1 MALHAMVRGSKMK
14 VIQESL
20 TVLAN
25 VASGE
30 VNIIL
35 GGFRVTLAAVEAL
48 QLANGLANCLE
59 QLQAVEKHGGA
70 AEGWSVGRSAEQRS
84 GAAAKDAEAEA
95 VQQRARALIQASM
108 RDKGFSLL
116 EQPRE

>member
-1 MALHAMVRGSKMK
+1 MK

-25 VASGE
+25 VASAE

-35 GGFRVTLAAVEAL
+35 GGFRVTLTAAESL

-59 QLQAVEKHGGA
+59 QLQGMEKPGA
-70 AEGWSVGRSAEQRS
+70 PAEAWSVGRSGEQRPV
-84 GAAAKDAEAEA
+84 AAKDAEAEA

-116 EQPRE
+116 ETPRE

>member
-1 MALHAMVRGSKMK
+1 MK

-25 VASGE
+25 AASGE

-35 GGFRVTLAAVEAL
+35 GGFRVTLTAAEAL
-48 QLANGLANCLE
+48 LLANGLANCLE
-59 QLQAVEKHGGA
+59 QLQGMEKQGTA
-70 AEGWSVGRSAEQRS
+70 AEGWSVGRSGEQRA

-116 EQPRE
+116 ETPRE

>member
-1 MALHAMVRGSKMK
+1 MK

-35 GGFRVTLAAVEAL
+35 GGFRVTLTAGEAL
-48 QLANGLANCLE
+48 LLANGLANCLE
-59 QLQAVEKHGGA
+59 QLQGMEKQGTA
-70 AEGWSVGRSAEQRS
+70 AEGWSVGRSGEQRT
-84 GAAAKDAEAEA
+84 GGGKDAEAEA

-116 EQPRE
+116 ETPRE

>member
-1 MALHAMVRGSKMK
+1 MK
-14 VIQESL
+14 VIQELL

-35 GGFRVTLAAVEAL
+35 GGFRVTLTAGEAL
-48 QLANGLANCLE
+48 LLANGLANGLE
-59 QLQAVEKHGGA
+59 QLQAVEKQGAA
-70 AEGWSVGRSAEQRS
+70 AEGWSVGRSTLAATEQRS

-116 EQPRE
+116 ETPRE

>member
-1 MALHAMVRGSKMK
+1 MK

-35 GGFRVTLAAVEAL
+35 GGFRVTLTAAEAL
-48 QLANGLANCLE
+48 LLANGLANSLE
-59 QLQAVEKHGGA
+59 QLQGVEKHGA
-70 AEGWSVGRSAEQRS
+70 ASEAWSVGRSGEQRA
-84 GAAAKDAEAEA
+84 GGGGKDAEAEA

-116 EQPRE
+116 ETPRE